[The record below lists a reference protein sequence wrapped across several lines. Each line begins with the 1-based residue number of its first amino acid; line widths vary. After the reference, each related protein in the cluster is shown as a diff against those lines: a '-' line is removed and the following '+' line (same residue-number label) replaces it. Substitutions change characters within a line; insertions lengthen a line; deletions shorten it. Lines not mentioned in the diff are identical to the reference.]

1 MRPKNAEDRK
11 GQETT
16 IATSTGARKGR
27 MDAGKHRKKS
37 TKLSEIENYTRR
49 NEEADLL
56 EL

>member
-1 MRPKNAEDRK
+1 VRPKNAEDRK

-16 IATSTGARKGR
+16 IATSTGARKER

-37 TKLSEIENYTRR
+37 TKLSEIENDTRR